1 MFREPITTEAQL
13 RQFIPPPGEPAL
25 RKQIS
30 AIDDH
35 CRAFIER
42 SPFMLLATSNAHGE
56 CDVSP
61 KGDRP
66 GFVQVLDEQRLVIPD
81 RPGNQRANSLLNIIE
96 NPHVGLLFIIPG
108 VEWTLRVNGGATI
121 IRDTD
126 MRERCAVDGK
136 VPALA
141 IAVEVREA
149 YLHCP
154 KCFIRAGLWDSE
166 GWMPAAEQPSF
177 ASILRD
183 QTRYTEVP
191 VGVIEKSL
199 EADKRSLY

>member
-1 MFREPITTEAQL
+1 MFQEPITTEEAL
-13 RQFIPPPGEPAL
+13 RRYIPPPSEPAL

-30 AIDDH
+30 VIDEH
-35 CRAFIER
+35 CRDFIER
-42 SPFMLLATSNAHGE
+42 SPFMLLATSNARGE

-66 GFVQVLDEQRLVIPD
+66 GFVQVIDERTLVIPD
-81 RPGNQRANSLLNIIE
+81 RPGNQRADSLLNIIA
-96 NPHVGLLFIIPG
+96 NPHVGLLFIMPG

-121 IRDTD
+121 IRDAAV
-126 MRERCAVDGK
+126 RERCAVDGK

-141 IAVEVREA
+141 IAVDVQEA

-154 KCFIRAGLWDSE
+154 KCFIRAGLWESDE
-166 GWMPAAEQPSF
+166 WVPKDEQPSF
-177 ASILRD
+177 AAILRD

-191 VGVIEKSL
+191 VAVIEKSI
-199 EADKRSLY
+199 EADKHKLY